1 MNSNRTCYYK
11 GCAITTR
18 WVELGLTEGM
28 SARRFSASFIV
39 IPTREDAWQEFR
51 PTTFATSERAA
62 DAAMLAA
69 KTSID
74 SHAFAVDHATSR

>member
-51 PTTFATSERAA
+51 PRHHPLKAHPRTALKERAEQG
-62 DAAMLAA
+62 
-69 KTSID
+69 S
-74 SHAFAVDHATSR
+74 